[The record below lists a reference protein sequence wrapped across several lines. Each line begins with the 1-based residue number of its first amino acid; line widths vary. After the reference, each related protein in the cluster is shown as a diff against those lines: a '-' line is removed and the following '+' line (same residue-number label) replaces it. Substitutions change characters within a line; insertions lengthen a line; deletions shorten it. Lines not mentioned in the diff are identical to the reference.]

1 MTAGEDRGRR
11 RSQVTLSK
19 TVSQNLLELRTRQ
32 GLSQE
37 ALAKRRGISVS
48 YVSMLERGMR
58 TPTLETIES
67 LAKALHFSP
76 LYLLQR
82 LDGHRRRSRRG

>member
-1 MTAGEDRGRR
+1 
-11 RSQVTLSK
+11 VTLSK

-37 ALAKRRGISVS
+37 ALAKRSRISVS

-58 TPTLETIES
+58 TPALETVES
-67 LAKALHFSP
+67 LAKALHVSP
-76 LYLLQR
+76 LYLLQQ
-82 LDGHRRRSRRG
+82 LDGRRRRSRRG